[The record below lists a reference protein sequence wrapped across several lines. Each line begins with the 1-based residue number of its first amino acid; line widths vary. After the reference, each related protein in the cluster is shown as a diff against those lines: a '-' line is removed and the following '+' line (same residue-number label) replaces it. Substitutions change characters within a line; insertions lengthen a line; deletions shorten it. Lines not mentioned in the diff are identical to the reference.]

1 MTTHYDVPGEHLV
14 GALANSLKSVDAIQP
29 PEWSNFVKTSMHKEK
44 APTQPD
50 WWYFRT
56 ASVLRKIGING
67 PIGTERLSRHYSG
80 AKDRGSKPNRSS
92 NGSRKVLRLIMQQL
106 EIAGFI
112 AKSKKGGRGL
122 TPKGQ
127 SVLDNT
133 AFDVKKKLEKE
144 MSSLKKY

>member
-14 GALANSLKSVDAIQP
+14 GALANSFKSVDAIQP
-29 PEWSNFVKTSMHKEK
+29 PDWSNFVKTSMHKEQS
-44 APTQPD
+44 PTQPD
-50 WWYFRT
+50 WWFFRT
-56 ASVLRKIGING
+56 ASVLRKIGIHG

-80 AKDRGSKPNRSS
+80 ATDRGSKPNRSS
-92 NGSRKVLRLIMQQL
+92 NGGRKVLRLIMQQL

-112 AKSKKGGRGL
+112 EKSKKGGRNL

-133 AFDVKKKLEKE
+133 AFDVKKKLEKK

>member
-1 MTTHYDVPGEHLV
+1 
-14 GALANSLKSVDAIQP
+14 
-29 PEWSNFVKTSMHKEK
+29 
-44 APTQPD
+44 
-50 WWYFRT
+50 
-56 ASVLRKIGING
+56 
-67 PIGTERLSRHYSG
+67 
-80 AKDRGSKPNRSS
+80 
-92 NGSRKVLRLIMQQL
+92 MQQL

-112 AKSKKGGRGL
+112 HKSKKSGRGL

>member
-1 MTTHYDVPGEHLV
+1 
-14 GALANSLKSVDAIQP
+14 
-29 PEWSNFVKTSMHKEK
+29 
-44 APTQPD
+44 
-50 WWYFRT
+50 
-56 ASVLRKIGING
+56 
-67 PIGTERLSRHYSG
+67 
-80 AKDRGSKPNRSS
+80 
-92 NGSRKVLRLIMQQL
+92 MQQL

-112 AKSKKGGRGL
+112 AKSKKGCRNL

>member
-14 GALANSLKSVDAIQP
+14 GALASSLKSVKAIQP
-29 PEWSNFVKTSMHKEK
+29 PDWSSFVKTSVHKER

-50 WWYFRT
+50 WWYSRT
-56 ASVLRKIGING
+56 ASVLRKIGVKG
-67 PIGTERLSRHYSG
+67 PIGTERLARHYSG
-80 AKDRGSKPNRSS
+80 SRDRGSKPNRSN

-112 AKSKKGGRGL
+112 QKSKKGGRGL

-133 AFDVKKKLEKE
+133 AFAVKKKLEKE
-144 MSSLKKY
+144 MSSLRKY

>member
-1 MTTHYDVPGEHLV
+1 
-14 GALANSLKSVDAIQP
+14 
-29 PEWSNFVKTSMHKEK
+29 
-44 APTQPD
+44 
-50 WWYFRT
+50 
-56 ASVLRKIGING
+56 
-67 PIGTERLSRHYSG
+67 
-80 AKDRGSKPNRSS
+80 
-92 NGSRKVLRLIMQQL
+92 MQQL

-112 AKSKKGGRGL
+112 EKSKKGGRRL